1 MQKSETFL
9 RFWGDFWA
17 RLMDFRPKSCH
28 QRMSLR
34 GRRRTKLRFYK
45 HPIIASVF
53 NFVHFLRESTKIG
66 DISSSL
72 GGFLSTVNG
81 FPTKMQ
87 SATNQLARPK
97 WTKIRFTT
105 IQSYRP
111 PPNLCVLGIK
121 VLKSGTI
128 LRFWGI
134 FWTRLRRS
142 ATRTHS
148 QGRMRLRDRSTTKP
162 SQN

>member
-1 MQKSETFL
+1 
-9 RFWGDFWA
+9 
-17 RLMDFRPKSCH
+17 MDFRPKSCH

-53 NFVHFLRESTKIG
+53 KFVHFLRESPKIG
-66 DISSSL
+66 DISSIL

-87 SATNQLARPK
+87 SATNELARPTEDK
-97 WTKIRFTT
+97 NKVHQHPI
-105 IQSYRP
+105 ISP
-111 PPNLCVLGIK
+111 CSNSCIAGIK
-121 VLKSGTI
+121 VLESGTF

-134 FWTRLRRS
+134 F
-142 ATRTHS
+142 
-148 QGRMRLRDRSTTKP
+148 
-162 SQN
+162 